1 MKCSNCNKEIE
12 DGSAFCAFCGA
23 KVENDTKVQET
34 VPEVEET
41 PVEDVKEEK
50 VETTEQAANEE
61 VKVEEKKEEVKNEEK
76 SKTEKVEKKEEN
88 TTKVVDSKKN
98 QRHSIITIGIVAVV
112 AIVFLFRRLARF
124 VGILFYYHRTTF

>member
-1 MKCSNCNKEIE
+1 MKKGGNLMKCSNCNKEIE

-50 VETTEQAANEE
+50 V
-61 VKVEEKKEEVKNEEK
+61 VKPKKTAQSQIKKENPLNETK
-76 SKTEKVEKKEEN
+76 LNADVES
-88 TTKVVDSKKN
+88 VDNSYD
-98 QRHSIITIGIVAVV
+98 
-112 AIVFLFRRLARF
+112 LC
-124 VGILFYYHRTTF
+124 YHGL

>member
-1 MKCSNCNKEIE
+1 MKKGGNLMKCSNCNKEIE

-50 VETTEQAANEE
+50 AETTEQAANEE
-61 VKVEEKKEEVKNEEK
+61 VKVEAVRILQEFVQGKILKENRKKLY
-76 SKTEKVEKKEEN
+76 S
-88 TTKVVDSKKN
+88 
-98 QRHSIITIGIVAVV
+98 
-112 AIVFLFRRLARF
+112 FRFSFCL
-124 VGILFYYHRTTF
+124 